1 MSGTGGSYKN
11 YELSTNVVQNYNL
24 RGNQIFRETM
34 NHRLEGP
41 SSTLHIAADA
51 SYRQLAVASRT
62 TFKIYNIKD
71 EGEISGP
78 GEIDTLLCQP
88 VKSY

>member
-1 MSGTGGSYKN
+1 MSGTVGSYKN
-11 YELSTNVVQNYNL
+11 YELSSYHYYNQ
-24 RGNQIFRETM
+24 RGNPISRETM

-41 SSTLHIAADA
+41 SSTLHIATDVH
-51 SYRQLAVASRT
+51 YRQLAVASRT

-78 GEIDTLLCQP
+78 G
-88 VKSY
+88 

>member
-11 YELSTNVVQNYNL
+11 YEFSINASHYYNQ
-24 RGNQIFRETM
+24 RGSPISRETM

-41 SSTLHIAADA
+41 SSTLHIATDIH
-51 SYRQLAVASRT
+51 YRQLAVASRS

-78 GEIDTLLCQP
+78 GRL
-88 VKSY
+88 